1 MKKFNFL
8 SLVFAGLLVFS
19 SFSAVK
25 AQNEMPPDAPNKQ
38 SERQLRPNLLAEL
51 DLSPPQRQQIRRV
64 NAEKRPLIRDAKQR
78 LQEAKSSLDRA
89 IYADTVNETEFQI
102 RLKDVQTA
110 QAELNRIFFTYEFAV
125 RRILSAEQLGK
136 FKDLREQFSPTAGNN
151 IDRPLRNPM
160 QNLKQRFRN
169 RRGQARPNN

>member
-8 SLVFAGLLVFS
+8 SLVFASSLLFF

-25 AQNEMPPDAPNKQ
+25 AQNEMPLDAPNRQ
-38 SERQLRPNLLAEL
+38 SDHQPRPNLLAEL
-51 DLSPPQRQQIRRV
+51 DLSPEQRQQIRRV

-78 LQEAKSSLDRA
+78 LQEAKRNLDRV
-89 IYADTVNETEFQI
+89 IYADNVNEADFQI
-102 RLKDVQTA
+102 RLKDVQTT

-125 RRILSAEQLGK
+125 RRVLSAEQLDK
-136 FKDLREQFSPTAGNN
+136 FKNLREQFLPTTGNN
-151 IDRPLRNPM
+151 IDRSLKNPM
-160 QNLKQRFRN
+160 RNLKQRLGN